1 MPCSTNRHPP
11 EAARLFRLFCIV
23 FLVCGLL
30 AGGLARAAGIEI
42 RNPQLSAG
50 EEGGYAL
57 SADFH
62 IDLNP
67 HLEEAVNKGVTL
79 AFLVEFELDRP
90 RWYWVDE
97 KLLHRSLT
105 WRLAYHALTRQYRLS
120 SGALHLSF
128 ATLDDALQTMARLR
142 RWPVS
147 EVSLRPG
154 DSYVAALR
162 MRLDISQLPKP
173 FQVSAL
179 ANRDWNLD
187 SGWLRWSLVVPPPLP
202 AQPAPE
208 NDNPPE
214 SK

>member
-1 MPCSTNRHPP
+1 MLLLVLGCITS
-11 EAARLFRLFCIV
+11 AA
-23 FLVCGLL
+23 
-30 AGGLARAAGIEI
+30 ATAAGIEI
-42 RNPQLSAG
+42 RNPQLLAG
-50 EEGGYAL
+50 EEGGYVL

-67 HLEEAVNKGVTL
+67 HLEEAINKGVTL
-79 AFLVEFELDRP
+79 VFLVEFELDRP

-128 ATLDDALQTMARLR
+128 ATLDEALQTMARLR

-154 DSYVAALR
+154 DTYLAALR

-187 SGWLRWSLVVPPPLP
+187 SGWLRWSLVVPPPQP
-202 AQPAPE
+202 AVPVQPAPE
-208 NDNPPE
+208 NDVPPE